1 MRRAYSR
8 SHANRGAKLE
18 KLIDMTNTQYR
29 NKGVALID
37 KVPNAWV
44 VQRDGKRI
52 VSAFPQRKTGV
63 DYVGVSHGRAI
74 AIEAKSTTNRTSF
87 PLSMIQDHQI
97 KFLQQFV
104 DQGGVSFFII
114 EFSKLGEIYFAP
126 FEFVSKWL
134 YEEGYRYVVRDKDMP
149 VLSCYSLK
157 PKRYRDLESW
167 GYVNPLSIG
176 VMMAYPIKNNDIT
189 EIDYSNRS
197 ATLISDFLNEAEGWS
212 HGS

>member
-1 MRRAYSR
+1 MRKPYSR

-44 VQRDGKRI
+44 VQRAGKKI

-74 AIEAKSTTNRTSF
+74 AIEAKSTTNRTNF

-104 DQGGVSFFII
+104 DQGGVSFLII

-126 FEFVSKWL
+126 FEFVAGWL
-134 YEEGYRYVVRDKDMP
+134 KQAAEGGRKSIPHKEFLYNCNLIESDK
-149 VLSCYSLK
+149 
-157 PKRYRDLESW
+157 
-167 GYVNPLSIG
+167 GYVLHYLKELG
-176 VMMAYPIKNNDIT
+176 
-189 EIDYSNRS
+189 
-197 ATLISDFLNEAEGWS
+197 
-212 HGS
+212 

>member
-1 MRRAYSR
+1 MSRTYSR

-18 KLIDMTNTQYR
+18 NLIDMTNQQYR
-29 NKGVALID
+29 HKGVALID

-44 VQRDGKRI
+44 VQRAGKKI

-97 KFLQQFV
+97 KFLQQFS
-104 DQGGVSFFII
+104 DQGGISFFII

-126 FEFVSKWL
+126 FEFVASWL
-134 YEEGYRYVVRDKDMP
+134 KQASEGGRKSIPHKEFLYNCN
-149 VLSCYSLK
+149 LI
-157 PKRYRDLESW
+157 ESEN
-167 GYVNPLSIG
+167 GYVLHYLKAI
-176 VMMAYPIKNNDIT
+176 
-189 EIDYSNRS
+189 
-197 ATLISDFLNEAEGWS
+197 
-212 HGS
+212 